1 MGAGRLFSS
10 SHYYVNFER
19 YIQLKQRIV
28 GFDFARA
35 IAIFGMVI
43 VNFKIAMSAEQG
55 SQAFLWFSGL
65 FEGRA
70 SALFVVLAGIGLTF
84 LTSKARLSGDQV
96 LIRKRQLSVVKSGA
110 LLVVIGLAYTPIW
123 EADILHFYG
132 FYFLIG
138 AAVFTLNNR
147 KLLSLG
153 MSFMFI
159 FPIMMLMFDYE
170 RGWDWDTLTYQN
182 FWSVDG
188 MVRHIFF
195 NGFHPVFPWCAFLVL
210 GMWLGRLDLQN
221 LKLRNKLIGLFFA
234 IWVIIE
240 GLSFLLRYLFETLID
255 SGMTT
260 EEIGFL
266 FSTSI
271 IPPLP
276 QYLLAA
282 GSLAV
287 LVILLS
293 LYFTERFSQSVIVN
307 LLFKTGQL
315 SLSLYVAHVIV
326 GMGTLEGIGRLE
338 NQTINFSLFSAFL
351 FCLSAILFSAIWLRF
366 FKSGP
371 LEWVFRKIAS

>member
-1 MGAGRLFSS
+1 M
-10 SHYYVNFER
+10 
-19 YIQLKQRIV
+19 KKRII

-43 VNFKIAMSAEQG
+43 VNFKIAMNAEQG
-55 SQAFLWFSGL
+55 NKALLWFSGL

-84 LTSKARLSGDQV
+84 MTSKARLSGDPV
-96 LIRKRQLSVVKSGA
+96 LIRKGQFSVIKRG
-110 LLVVIGLAYTPIW
+110 LLLIVIGLAYTPIW

-132 FYFLIG
+132 FYFMVG
-138 AAVFTLNNR
+138 AAVLKLNNK
-147 KLLSLG
+147 KLLSAG
-153 MSFMFI
+153 ASFI
-159 FPIMMLMFDYE
+159 LLFPIMMLIFDYE
-170 RGWDWDTLTYQN
+170 KGWNWDTLTYQN

-188 MVRHIFF
+188 MIRHIFF
-195 NGFHPVFPWCAFLVL
+195 NGFHPVFPWSTFLIL

-221 LKLRNKLIGLFFA
+221 LKLRKKLIGIFFT
-234 IWVIIE
+234 IWITIE
-240 GLSFLLRYLFETLID
+240 GLFFGLRYIFETFID
-255 SGMTT
+255 TEMTT
-260 EEIGFL
+260 DEIRFL

-282 GSLAV
+282 GSLAA

-293 LYFTERFSQSVIVN
+293 LYFTERFSQSIFVN
-307 LLFKTGQL
+307 SLFKTGQL

-338 NQTINFSLFSAFL
+338 NQTLDFSLLSSLL
-351 FCLSAILFSAIWLRF
+351 FCLGAILFSVIWLKF

>member
-1 MGAGRLFSS
+1 M
-10 SHYYVNFER
+10 
-19 YIQLKQRIV
+19 

-43 VNFKIAMSAEQG
+43 VNFKIAMSAEKGNQVL
-55 SQAFLWFSGL
+55 LWFSGL

-84 LTSKARLSGDQV
+84 LTSKARLSGDRV
-96 LIRKRQLSVVKSGA
+96 LIRKSQFSVVKRGL

-138 AAVFTLNNR
+138 AVVLTLSNR
-147 KLLSLG
+147 KLLSVG
-153 MSFMFI
+153 MSFI
-159 FPIMMLMFDYE
+159 LLFPIMMLIFDYE
-170 RGWDWDTLTYQN
+170 KGWNWDKLTYQN
-182 FWSVDG
+182 LWSVDG
-188 MVRHIFF
+188 MIRHIFF
-195 NGFHPVFPWCAFLVL
+195 NGFHPVIPWCAFLIL

-221 LKLRNKLIGLFFA
+221 LKLRNKLIGIFFT
-234 IWVIIE
+234 IWVTIE

-293 LYFTERFSQSVIVN
+293 LYLTERFSQSVFVN
-307 LLFKTGQL
+307 WLFKTGQL

-326 GMGTLEGIGRLE
+326 GIGTLEGVGRLE
-338 NQTINFSLFSAFL
+338 NQTIDFSLLSALL
-351 FCLSAILFSAIWLRF
+351 FCLIAVVFSAIWLRF

-371 LEWVFRKIAS
+371 LEWLFRKIAS

>member
-1 MGAGRLFSS
+1 M
-10 SHYYVNFER
+10 
-19 YIQLKQRIV
+19 

-35 IAIFGMVI
+35 IAIFGMVT
-43 VNFKIAMSAEQG
+43 VNFKIVMSAEEGNQVL
-55 SQAFLWFSGL
+55 LWFSGF

-96 LIRKRQLSVVKSGA
+96 LIRKNQFSVVKRG
-110 LLVVIGLAYTPIW
+110 LLLIAIGLAYTPIW

-132 FYFLIG
+132 FYFMIG
-138 AAVFTLNNR
+138 AVVFTLSNR
-147 KLLSLG
+147 KLLSVG
-153 MSFMFI
+153 VFFMLL
-159 FPIMMLMFDYE
+159 FPIMMLIIDYE
-170 RGWDWDTLTYQN
+170 RGWNWDTLTYQN

-188 MVRHIFF
+188 MIRHIFF
-195 NGFHPVFPWCAFLVL
+195 NGFHPVIPWCAFLIL

-221 LKLRNKLIGLFFA
+221 LKLRNKLIGIFFT
-234 IWVIIE
+234 IWVTIE
-240 GLSFLLRYLFETLID
+240 GVSFLLRYLFENLLN

-276 QYLLAA
+276 QYILAA

-287 LVILLS
+287 LVVLLS
-293 LYFTERFSQSVIVN
+293 LYLTERFSQSVFVN
-307 LLFKTGQL
+307 WLFKTGQL
-315 SLSLYVAHVIV
+315 SLSLYVAHVII
-326 GMGTLEGIGRLE
+326 GMGTLEGLGRLE
-338 NQTINFSLFSAFL
+338 NQTIEFSLLSTLL
-351 FCLSAILFSAIWLRF
+351 FCIFAIAFSVVWLKF

-371 LEWVFRKIAS
+371 LEWLFRRIAS